1 MPMKKTLLRS
11 SLREIRQAPGRFLS
25 ILGIIF
31 LGVAFFVGISATG
44 PNMEQAAEDYFARQ
58 KLADFT
64 IASTLG
70 LSTADREIIE
80 EMPGVTSV
88 EAEQIADINA
98 ENHRAVIRVFSLSK
112 ERQVNQYQ
120 VTSGRLPQKSG
131 EIALDQAAQ
140 SSGGFALD
148 ETFELPESG
157 ENQLE
162 THTYTIVGFVNSPE
176 FIENFHRGNST
187 VGNGTVDYFAVIPEE
202 DFKETAYARLL
213 VRFDELSQVAS
224 YSEAYQTKRDQVS
237 DEVEER
243 LAPRAQGR
251 RQELIDEAQPA
262 IDEAKEQIR
271 DGEEALQ
278 QAQAELDDATE
289 KLAQAHQELTEQEA
303 AFQTEIQTAQEQLNG
318 EAQKLAEGK
327 QALIEN
333 QRLLDQNEQALIQQ
347 EAQVQSAQA
356 QLAPVLAQRP
366 ELQKGI
372 QQVEEQLALAYQGM
386 DQIRSVGQ
394 LSAEEQMSQLP
405 TVYAQ
410 ITAALAQLNLPTDVL
425 GPVPDLEEIDETMI
439 ATMLTAAEDTL
450 RPLIAEGEQQRAQ
463 LLGQLST
470 INDQEAQLQ
479 QAQQQVNAGWSQIR
493 AGRQELAQA
502 QTQITQGETQLSD
515 ARETL
520 ASEKAKGQ
528 SLLAAGWQEYR
539 ENEATLQEKV
549 DEFKERA
556 PKEREKLEDAKK
568 EVAEKEQELL
578 DLKPAVYRV
587 ANRDANPG
595 YSEYQDNAERV
606 SSLATIFPVIFFL
619 IAALVSL
626 TTMTRMIDEKR
637 SEIGTLKALGY
648 RNWEIGQK
656 FLLYSSAAGITG
668 AVLGLAVGFSFFPAI
683 IIQAYGPL
691 YNLTEYDTPWY
702 LRLSLIAVGVSLLC
716 TIGIALLVL
725 RFDLRQSSASLL
737 RPKAPKTGKRILLER
752 ITVIWRHLS
761 FIQKVTMRNLFRY
774 KSRMLMTIL
783 GIAGCTSMILTG
795 FGLRDSISNIIPL
808 QFEKIWQY
816 QAVITFDDEDSEAM
830 SETKAAAEDIE
841 GFEAGLFLHT
851 ESLTLAQSGV
861 TQQEVTVTVPEDP
874 AALSRFVHLNDRV
887 SGEAYELEGEGA
899 IINEKLAK
907 LFGLSV
913 GDMITLTN
921 ESGEAFELNVAAI
934 AENYTGHFA
943 YLTPDAYQKIF
954 QAAPSYNSELLKFSQ
969 RLTKSEEEAIAAD
982 LMAQDNV
989 INVSFLSASA
999 DALDDTTATLNIV
1012 IWILISSAGA
1022 LAFIVLYNLN
1032 NINIAER
1039 IRELSTIKVLGFY
1052 DREVTMYVFRENIFL
1067 TIFGI
1072 AFGLLLGVLQHQF
1085 VLQTIEVDIAMFS
1098 PTVEPMSY
1106 VYAAGLTCLFS
1117 SVVGIAMY
1125 FKLKHVNMIDALKA
1139 NE

>member
-1 MPMKKTLLRS
+1 
-11 SLREIRQAPGRFLS
+11 
-25 ILGIIF
+25 
-31 LGVAFFVGISATG
+31 
-44 PNMEQAAEDYFARQ
+44 
-58 KLADFT
+58 
-64 IASTLG
+64 
-70 LSTADREIIE
+70 
-80 EMPGVTSV
+80 
-88 EAEQIADINA
+88 
-98 ENHRAVIRVFSLSK
+98 
-112 ERQVNQYQ
+112 
-120 VTSGRLPQKSG
+120 
-131 EIALDQAAQ
+131 
-140 SSGGFALD
+140 
-148 ETFELPESG
+148 
-157 ENQLE
+157 
-162 THTYTIVGFVNSPE
+162 
-176 FIENFHRGNST
+176 
-187 VGNGTVDYFAVIPEE
+187 
-202 DFKETAYARLL
+202 
-213 VRFDELSQVAS
+213 
-224 YSEAYQTKRDQVS
+224 
-237 DEVEER
+237 
-243 LAPRAQGR
+243 
-251 RQELIDEAQPA
+251 
-262 IDEAKEQIR
+262 
-271 DGEEALQ
+271 
-278 QAQAELDDATE
+278 
-289 KLAQAHQELTEQEA
+289 
-303 AFQTEIQTAQEQLNG
+303 
-318 EAQKLAEGK
+318 
-327 QALIEN
+327 
-333 QRLLDQNEQALIQQ
+333 
-347 EAQVQSAQA
+347 
-356 QLAPVLAQRP
+356 
-366 ELQKGI
+366 
-372 QQVEEQLALAYQGM
+372 
-386 DQIRSVGQ
+386 
-394 LSAEEQMSQLP
+394 
-405 TVYAQ
+405 
-410 ITAALAQLNLPTDVL
+410 
-425 GPVPDLEEIDETMI
+425 
-439 ATMLTAAEDTL
+439 
-450 RPLIAEGEQQRAQ
+450 
-463 LLGQLST
+463 
-470 INDQEAQLQ
+470 
-479 QAQQQVNAGWSQIR
+479 
-493 AGRQELAQA
+493 
-502 QTQITQGETQLSD
+502 
-515 ARETL
+515 
-520 ASEKAKGQ
+520 
-528 SLLAAGWQEYR
+528 
-539 ENEATLQEKV
+539 
-549 DEFKERA
+549 
-556 PKEREKLEDAKK
+556 
-568 EVAEKEQELL
+568 
-578 DLKPAVYRV
+578 
-587 ANRDANPG
+587 
-595 YSEYQDNAERV
+595 
-606 SSLATIFPVIFFL
+606 
-619 IAALVSL
+619 
-626 TTMTRMIDEKR
+626 
-637 SEIGTLKALGY
+637 
-648 RNWEIGQK
+648 
-656 FLLYSSAAGITG
+656 LLYSSAAGITG

-691 YNLTEYDTPWY
+691 YNLTKYDTPWY

-913 GDMITLTN
+913 GDTITLTN
-921 ESGEAFELNVAAI
+921 ESGEEFQLKVAAI

-943 YLTPDAYQKIF
+943 YLTPETYEKIF
-954 QAAPSYNSELLKFSQ
+954 QETPAYNSELLKFNQ
-969 RLTKSEEEAIAAD
+969 RLSKTDEEAIAAD

-1012 IWILISSAGA
+1012 IWILITSAGA

-1072 AFGLLLGVLQHQF
+1072 GFGLLLGVLQHQF

-1117 SVVGIAMY
+1117 GVVGIAMY